1 MTRALHR
8 AQHHG
13 MYMNEFSIICR
24 LLGSLYYRHPSDAVM
39 TPIFALISEGKL
51 TRNWPLE
58 QDELLARL
66 QKSVDLPG
74 LTADYEAL
82 FMGEACRVPPYR
94 SHWQEEGSEADV
106 RAFLQARG
114 MPLGDAPAD
123 HIGTLLLAASWLEDH
138 AAEDESEAL
147 ETLFAEYLLP
157 WCETFFGK
165 TEANATTAFWRTLAQ
180 ISREA
185 VLAMWDELTEENEQ
199 E

>member
-39 TPIFALISEGKL
+39 APIFALISEGKL
-51 TRNWPLE
+51 ARNWPLE

-114 MPLGDAPAD
+114 MKIMRQKMRAKRLKPCSPSICCPGARHSSVKQKPMPPRRSGGPWLRSRVKR
-123 HIGTLLLAASWLEDH
+123 SWLCGMSSRKKTNKSDINH
-138 AAEDESEAL
+138 ICNVTRIS
-147 ETLFAEYLLP
+147 YL
-157 WCETFFGK
+157 
-165 TEANATTAFWRTLAQ
+165 
-180 ISREA
+180 
-185 VLAMWDELTEENEQ
+185 
-199 E
+199 